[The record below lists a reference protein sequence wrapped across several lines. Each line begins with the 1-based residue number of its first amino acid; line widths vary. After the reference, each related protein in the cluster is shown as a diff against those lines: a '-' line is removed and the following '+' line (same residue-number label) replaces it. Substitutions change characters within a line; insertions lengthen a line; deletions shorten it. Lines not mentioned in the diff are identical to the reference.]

1 VKTGKAIATQRAV
14 RVFKRR
20 PVEPKRLTKILE
32 AGRRAP
38 SSMNAQRWAFVV
50 VREPDRLAALGE
62 VGDYAGHLAKA
73 PVAIAFVT
81 PDSPTGGERESIAFD
96 LGQCV
101 QSMLLAAWDM
111 GIGGCHAAVYDQ
123 AAARRILGLPDGM
136 RCDYLISLG
145 YPKTPV
151 ATDRARADV
160 DRHPL
165 ADLRHDETWSG
176 EGSYQA

>member
-1 VKTGKAIATQRAV
+1 MKTEKAIATLRAI
-14 RVFKRR
+14 RGFKRK
-20 PVEPKRLTKILE
+20 PVEPMRLANILE

-38 SSMNAQRWAFVV
+38 SSMNLQRWAFVV

-62 VGDYAGHLAKA
+62 VGDYADHLVKA

-111 GIGGCHAAVYDQ
+111 GIGGCHAAVYDD

-151 ATDRARADV
+151 ATDRARAEV
-160 DRHPL
+160 DRRPL

>member
-1 VKTGKAIATQRAV
+1 MKTGKAIATLRAI
-14 RVFKRR
+14 RTFKRT
-20 PVEPKRLTKILE
+20 PVEPKRLAKILE

-38 SSMNAQRWAFVV
+38 SSKNEQRWAFIV
-50 VREPDRLAALGE
+50 VREPDRLAALAG

-81 PDSPTGGERESIAFD
+81 PDSSIDWERESIAFD

-101 QSMLLAAWDM
+101 QSMLLAAWEM
-111 GIGGCHAAVYDQ
+111 GIGGCHAAVYDE

-151 ATDRARADV
+151 PTDRPTAKV
-160 DRHPL
+160 DRHPVS
-165 ADLRHDETWSG
+165 ALRHDETWTG
-176 EGSYQA
+176 